1 MRKDGEKKI
10 ARSKRKTITKKKKNP
25 RRRSNANTPAQDHCF
40 LSLRAALN
48 PPSFLYIR
56 IRPLFPTGGRLS
68 ERGCHTSRTR
78 GGRRRIIIITLLC
91 VRFHSPDTDSWSSK
105 PPKKTS
111 RANFSFRG
119 HFARYRRRGVSQ
131 ALGSSFWDSFLPPL
145 RA

>member
-1 MRKDGEKKI
+1 MRKDGEKKN
-10 ARSKRKTITKKKKNP
+10 SKKQKENDNEKKKSYETQQRKRSRP
-25 RRRSNANTPAQDHCF
+25 RSLLPEPSRS
-40 LSLRAALN
+40 LES
-48 PPSFLYIR
+48 SFLYIR

-119 HFARYRRRGVSQ
+119 HFARYRRRRGGVT
-131 ALGSSFWDSFLPPL
+131 GPREVFWDSFLPSL